1 MRSAIFASLALALIV
16 LFFVAWG
23 IRICGLHNVLFLL
36 TAQLSLLVVFPI
48 VLGIML
54 AAAIA
59 GTFYDG
65 EFRSWKFVLPV
76 VALALLSVSGG
87 FFMPGDC
94 SFP

>member
-1 MRSAIFASLALALIV
+1 
-16 LFFVAWG
+16 
-23 IRICGLHNVLFLL
+23 
-36 TAQLSLLVVFPI
+36 
-48 VLGIML
+48 ML

-65 EFRSWKFVLPV
+65 EYRSWKFVLPV
-76 VALALLSVSGG
+76 AALAVLSISGG